1 MRNGIFISIICLI
14 ISQSLFSQQNV
25 LFSSQNLSQ
34 FKVETLTDAQINS
47 IKLEMKKRNLT
58 VEDLG
63 RVAMMKGMTEEQFT
77 LLSEKLNQ
85 KTTPINAF
93 EKLKPTEPINT
104 SDKLTPK
111 KIAEPDKNTKSEED
125 INPETTEEPIP
136 EEPKSLIFGSELF
149 SSKQLNFEPNQSLA
163 TPPTYIVG
171 AGDQLQI
178 VIYGMQQYAE
188 EVIVNKEGFIMLTNI
203 GNVKAGGIQFAALL
217 ELLRKKCSYVY
228 SSLKTGAS
236 DISVSIS
243 AFKTIQVTLIGVKN
257 PGNYSVSS
265 LATVFNALHAG
276 GGPDENGSYRTIELI
291 RNGKVIK
298 VIDLYAFLCKGDIS
312 SNLNLQNDDIIR
324 VPPYTKRVQ
333 VMGEIKKPGI
343 FELKNQ
349 ETYKDLLEYCSGY
362 TDDAYTNKVLVT
374 RISNK
379 ERKLISLEKNSMDTF
394 GLISG
399 DQIQVDSVLSTFENR
414 ISISGA
420 VFRAGFYELT
430 PSMKITD
437 LIDKADGLTED
448 AHLTRALLIRQRSDL
463 KKEIMGVNLKEI
475 QLNPASKSNFVLK
488 KEDQLIVPSVFE
500 FEEESV
506 VEITGEILKKG
517 KYPYVRNLS
526 LFDLIIQAG
535 GLKESANGIVEIS
548 RIIKSDSL
556 AKSNESEIIA
566 LNLKDG
572 VESEAKNILLKP
584 YDIIS
589 IRKSPIYN
597 TINSV
602 FIEGEVLYPGKYGIG
617 KKNERIG
624 EILSRAGGFND
635 MANVNGVKII
645 REIEYV
651 DDLDSMKVKTKK
663 ITIPINYESIRRNSK
678 SKSNISVR
686 GGDKIVVE
694 RLIQTVS
701 VTGEVELT
709 SEIPLIRG
717 KSARY
722 YINAAG
728 GFKEDALKKRVYV
741 VYANGIAKKTNSF
754 LFFRFYP
761 KPDFGAQV
769 VVTKKADNTKK
780 LSNTEVIGISSILT
794 SITGMTVA
802 LIKLF
807 QN

>member
-1 MRNGIFISIICLI
+1 MKQSRSILIFICFLLS
-14 ISQSLFSQQNV
+14 SHFLFAQTDNI
-25 LFSSQNLSQ
+25 FSTQNLSQ
-34 FKVETLTDAQINS
+34 YKVEELTDAQINS
-47 IKLEMKKRNLT
+47 IKLEMKKQNLSI
-58 VEDLG
+58 EDVG
-63 RVAMMKGMTEEQFT
+63 RIAMMKGMSAEQFK
-77 LLSEKLNQ
+77 LLSEKLSQ
-85 KTTPINAF
+85 KTPNTRID
-93 EKLKPTEPINT
+93 KSKQTETLNKNEGQLGKKT
-104 SDKLTPK
+104 TEADKLP
-111 KIAEPDKNTKSEED
+111 EENVNND
-125 INPETTEEPIP
+125 IIEEPIP

-149 SSKQLNFEPNQSLA
+149 ANKQLNFEPNQSLA
-163 TPPTYIVG
+163 TPPSYIVG

-188 EVIVNKEGFIMLTNI
+188 EVIVNKEGVITLTNI
-203 GNVKAGGIQFAALL
+203 GNIKVGGIQFAALV
-217 ELLRKKCSYVY
+217 EFLRKKCSYVY
-228 SSLKTGAS
+228 SSLRNGS
-236 DISVSIS
+236 SEISVSIS
-243 AFKTIQVTLIGVKN
+243 TFKTIQVTLIGVKN

-298 VIDLYAFLCKGDIS
+298 VIDLYAFLCRGDIS
-312 SNLNLQNDDIIR
+312 GNLNLQNDDIIR
-324 VPPYTKRVQ
+324 VPPFTKRVQ
-333 VMGEIKKPGI
+333 IFGEIKKPGI

-349 ETYKDLLEYCSGY
+349 ETYKDLIGYCSGY

-374 RISNK
+374 RISDK
-379 ERKLISLEKNSMDTF
+379 ERKLISLEKPHMDTF
-394 GLISG
+394 TLISG

-414 ISISGA
+414 ISITGA

-430 PSMKITD
+430 PTMKISD
-437 LIDKADGLTED
+437 LIQKADGLTED

-463 KKEIMGVNLKEI
+463 KKEIIGINLKEVLI
-475 QLNPASKSNFVLK
+475 SPESKYNYLLK
-488 KEDQLIVPSVFE
+488 KEDKLIIPSVFE

-535 GLKESANGIVEIS
+535 GLRESANGIVEIS
-548 RIIKSDSL
+548 RIIKSDTL
-556 AKSNESEIIA
+556 AKNNEAEIIT

-572 VESEAKNILLKP
+572 LESESKNILLKP

-597 TINSV
+597 TVNSV
-602 FIEGEVLYPGKYGIG
+602 FIEGEVLFPGKYGIG

-624 EILSRAGGFND
+624 EIISRAGGFND

-651 DDLDSMKVKTKK
+651 DDLDSMEIKTKK
-663 ITIPINYESIRRNSK
+663 ITIPINYESIRRNTK

-717 KSARY
+717 KSAKF

-728 GFKEDALKKRVYV
+728 GFKEEALRKRVYV
-741 VYANGIAKKTNSF
+741 VYANGIAKKTKNF

-761 KPDFGAQV
+761 KPDFGSQV
-769 VVTKKADNTKK
+769 VVTKKPDNNNK
-780 LSNTEVIGISSILT
+780 LSNTEIIGISSVLT

-807 QN
+807 Q